1 MCIRD
6 SIRSLIAANLDVDT
20 LFAREATVAALNAMD
35 ITSNTYLKL
44 MVSGKA
50 DKEDLDA
57 LDERVGAAEMKL
69 TEEAI
74 VSTVT
79 GSDQYRE
86 DLAAIAATGSGPEF
100 VVGTQTSYTAAWTG
114 NVGFSELHDGQQ
126 ITYWLPIGSGSNVT
140 LDLTLS
146 DGSATGAIPC
156 YFGGSTRLGTQYAAG
171 NVVRLTYR
179 ENVVIGSV
187 SIPKGWW
194 ADANYNT
201 DTYDRIRIGTTLKAK
216 TAIPAGRLAV
226 ADEEG
231 CFPLAAGV
239 SFDVTRPVLY
249 CAAAVSAGM
258 YGSQF
263 YLTYPYCTLRTVDPD
278 FAGTIGTTCYVA
290 GTLAGTVFTPAEA
303 FLTAAVPTEDD
314 GLTYMAL
321 GTLTGTYQTC
331 VFPEHPLYRFV
342 DGAFKPLSQVA
353 YEASVAIGETRREM
367 GTRFEQT
374 DAAIALK
381 ADQTEVHALST
392 RVQSAEQ
399 KITPQAITATV
410 AASALYAFDKYE
422 GRNYCLDSDGPF
434 RFTGNRYY
442 NEDGS
447 PAYLVQKTLSVS
459 EDLFPHSNGGTA
471 IRVSLDIQRQDVDAS
486 QAATPGIYSG
496 LWVYY
501 RFLDAGVQKTS
512 GLGWYLRTTDAGF
525 QATDEDW
532 VRLRYGPLNLSSYSP
547 VEIAYF
553 ALGTTSA
560 NGTTGTV
567 RFRNV
572 KLEVLDAWTD
582 WSAAPEDIYGLA
594 GRMTDAESRITQ
606 NANSISLKVNTSTYD
621 FEKVYR
627 SHTAPTEQYVDML
640 WLDMSLTPPILKRY
654 TGSAWAAVGAQELKT
669 SGITIG
675 GNNVAITTEN
685 FLLQLLDP
693 ANNENVLMEMSASG
707 DVGFQALYA
716 DEVVSPSVVNAYTG
730 PSTLYVYPAL
740 SGMAANACRSLREVL
755 SRINGKALRYD
766 VTVTFFTSEAETLYE
781 MEGVEISGVT
791 GPHTLRIE
799 GMDRNKTLSTFLTVS
814 SCTARIELSYLNI
827 RDCRGL
833 VGGTSKNSY
842 LINARNNTFLSLT
855 GCVLDLNNV
864 TANAVQATAS
874 YVDLR
879 YCEIRSA
886 YIGLGL
892 ESATGNLY
900 YCKGQCTFSVFCM
913 AGIAFCT
920 GTVPS
925 GGRTASCNG
934 QIFDA
939 GVTTDAGAAVA
950 PQTPDSTTVQYA
962 TLTKSYRGGWRTDTV
977 DVVQGVYS
985 DDGYSA
991 GLSWNYGCMWFGNLR
1006 GVLSGKTVKSATL
1019 TLYRKT
1025 GSGSGAARTLY
1036 LCAITNTTASGAP
1049 AVAANYGAIGTL
1061 GRAEQMTFAIPPA
1074 VAEGLANGTFGGL
1087 CLYESPYNFGAS
1099 NWSANYM
1106 RIAGTDSSY
1115 KPCLRVI
1122 YGGTAAG

>member
-1 MCIRD
+1 M
-6 SIRSLIAANLDVDT
+6 DT
-20 LFAREATVAALNAMD
+20 LFAREATVSALNALD

-86 DLAAIAATGSGPEF
+86 DLAAIVATGSGPEF

-114 NVGFSELHDGQQ
+114 NVGFSALHDGQQ
-126 ITYWLPIGSGSNVT
+126 ITYWLPVTSGSNVT
-140 LDLTLS
+140 LDLTLA

-156 YFGGSTRLGTQYAAG
+156 YYGGTTRLGTQYAAG

-179 ENVVIGSV
+179 ENVVIGSA

-239 SFDVTRPVLY
+239 PFDVTRPVLY

-303 FLTAAVPTEDD
+303 FLTATVPTEDD

-353 YEASVAIGETRREM
+353 YEASVAIDETRREM

-381 ADQTEVHALST
+381 ADQTEVNSLST

-410 AASALYAFDKYE
+410 AASALYAFEKYE
-422 GRNYCLDSDGPF
+422 GRNYCLESDGPF
-434 RFTGNRYY
+434 LFTDNRYY
-442 NEDGS
+442 DEDGN
-447 PAYLVQKTLSVS
+447 ATYLVQKTLPVS
-459 EDLFPHSNGGTA
+459 DDLFSHSSSGSA
-471 IRVSLDIQRQDVDAS
+471 IRISLDIQRQDVDAS
-486 QAATPGIYSG
+486 EATTPGIYSG

-501 RFLDAGVQKTS
+501 RYLDAGVQKTS
-512 GLGWYLRTTDAGF
+512 GLGWYLRTTDASF

-606 NANSISLKVNTSTYD
+606 NANNISLKVNTSTYD

-627 SHTAPTEQYVDML
+627 SRTAPTEQYVDML

-654 TGSAWAAVGAQELKT
+654 TGSAWVAVGAQELRT
-669 SGITIG
+669 SGISIG
-675 GNNVAITTEN
+675 ANNVAITTEN

-707 DVGFQALYA
+707 DVGFRALYA

-730 PSTLYVYPAL
+730 PATLYVYPAL
-740 SGMAANACRSLREVL
+740 SGMAANACRSLREAL

-913 AGIAFCT
+913 SGIAFCT

-925 GGRTASCNG
+925 GGRTSSCNG

-939 GVTTDAGAAVA
+939 SVTTDAGTSVA
-950 PQTPDSTTVQYA
+950 PQTPDDTTLQYA

-977 DVVQGVYS
+977 DVVQGAYS
-985 DDGYSA
+985 EAGYSA
-991 GLSWNYGCMWFGNLR
+991 GLSWNYGCMWFGGLR

-1049 AVAANYGAIGTL
+1049 TVAANYGAIGTL

-1074 VAEGLANGTFGGL
+1074 AAEGLANGTFGGL

-1115 KPCLRVI
+1115 RPCLRVI
-1122 YGGTAAG
+1122 YGGTVAG

>member
-1 MCIRD
+1 M
-6 SIRSLIAANLDVDT
+6 
-20 LFAREATVAALNAMD
+20 
-35 ITSNTYLKL
+35 
-44 MVSGKA
+44 
-50 DKEDLDA
+50 
-57 LDERVGAAEMKL
+57 
-69 TEEAI
+69 
-74 VSTVT
+74 
-79 GSDQYRE
+79 
-86 DLAAIAATGSGPEF
+86 
-100 VVGTQTSYTAAWTG
+100 TG
-114 NVGFSELHDGQQ
+114 N
-126 ITYWLPIGSGSNVT
+126 
-140 LDLTLS
+140 
-146 DGSATGAIPC
+146 
-156 YFGGSTRLGTQYAAG
+156 
-171 NVVRLTYR
+171 
-179 ENVVIGSV
+179 
-187 SIPKGWW
+187 
-194 ADANYNT
+194 
-201 DTYDRIRIGTTLKAK
+201 
-216 TAIPAGRLAV
+216 
-226 ADEEG
+226 
-231 CFPLAAGV
+231 
-239 SFDVTRPVLY
+239 
-249 CAAAVSAGM
+249 
-258 YGSQF
+258 
-263 YLTYPYCTLRTVDPD
+263 
-278 FAGTIGTTCYVA
+278 
-290 GTLAGTVFTPAEA
+290 
-303 FLTAAVPTEDD
+303 
-314 GLTYMAL
+314 
-321 GTLTGTYQTC
+321 
-331 VFPEHPLYRFV
+331 
-342 DGAFKPLSQVA
+342 
-353 YEASVAIGETRREM
+353 
-367 GTRFEQT
+367 
-374 DAAIALK
+374 
-381 ADQTEVHALST
+381 
-392 RVQSAEQ
+392 
-399 KITPQAITATV
+399 
-410 AASALYAFDKYE
+410 
-422 GRNYCLDSDGPF
+422 
-434 RFTGNRYY
+434 
-442 NEDGS
+442 
-447 PAYLVQKTLSVS
+447 
-459 EDLFPHSNGGTA
+459 
-471 IRVSLDIQRQDVDAS
+471 
-486 QAATPGIYSG
+486 
-496 LWVYY
+496 
-501 RFLDAGVQKTS
+501 
-512 GLGWYLRTTDAGF
+512 
-525 QATDEDW
+525 
-532 VRLRYGPLNLSSYSP
+532 
-547 VEIAYF
+547 
-553 ALGTTSA
+553 
-560 NGTTGTV
+560 V

-594 GRMTDAESRITQ
+594 GRMDSAESRITQ
-606 NANSISLKVNTSTYD
+606 NAGNIALKVSTSVYNT
-621 FEKVYR
+621 EKVYR
-627 SHTAPTEQYVDML
+627 SNTAPATLYANML
-640 WLDMSLTPPILKRY
+640 WLDTSLSPPILKRY
-654 TGSAWAAVGAQELKT
+654 TGSAWVAVGAQELKT

-675 GNNVAITTEN
+675 ANNVAITTEN

-707 DVGFQALYA
+707 DVGFKALYA

-730 PSTLYVYPAL
+730 PATLYVYPAL
-740 SGMAANACRSLREVL
+740 SGMAANACRSLREAL

-766 VTVTFFTSEAETLYE
+766 VTVTFFTSQAETLYE

-913 AGIAFCT
+913 SGIAFCT

-925 GGRTASCNG
+925 GGRTSSCNG

-939 GVTTDAGAAVA
+939 GVTTDAGTSVT
-950 PQTPDSTTVQYA
+950 PQTPDDTTLQYA
-962 TLTKSYRGGWRTDTV
+962 TLTKSYRGGWPTDTV

-985 DDGYSA
+985 EAGYSA

-1049 AVAANYGAIGTL
+1049 TVAANYGAIGAL